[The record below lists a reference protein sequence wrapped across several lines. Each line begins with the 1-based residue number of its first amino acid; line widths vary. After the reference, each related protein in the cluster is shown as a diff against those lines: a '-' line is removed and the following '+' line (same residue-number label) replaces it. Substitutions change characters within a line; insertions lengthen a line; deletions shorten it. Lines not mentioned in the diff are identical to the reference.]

1 MVMRV
6 QHVEGEYRIV
16 IPAEAMESLQL
27 RDGMPVSI
35 VPLVAPETSRY
46 VSFDEGMKAYFETEP
61 LHRNSYR
68 ELAK

>member
-16 IPAEAMESLQL
+16 VPPEAMEALKL
-27 RDGMPVSI
+27 TDGAAVAVTPVADLEI
-35 VPLVAPETSRY
+35 SRY
-46 VSFDEGMKAYFETEP
+46 VSFEEGMEAYFATEP
-61 LHRNSYR
+61 MHRNSYR